1 MSLHYGF
8 DSLPHF
14 RRPAA
19 TVGSYDGVHA
29 GHGALLRAVREEAE
43 RRGGES
49 IVLSFD
55 PHPRVT
61 LGRAEGLQLLTT
73 VEEKALLLE
82 RATPAASTACAP
94 KPDCTWCGSPN
105 TPPKRGAR

>member
-82 RATPAASTACAP
+82 RAGIDHLVVIP
-94 KPDCTWCGSPN
+94 
-105 TPPKRGAR
+105 